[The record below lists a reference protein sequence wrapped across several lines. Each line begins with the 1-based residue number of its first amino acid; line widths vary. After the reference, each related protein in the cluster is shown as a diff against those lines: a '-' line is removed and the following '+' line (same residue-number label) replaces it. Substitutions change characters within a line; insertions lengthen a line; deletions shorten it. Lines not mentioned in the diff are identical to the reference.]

1 MTTADLKNDQL
12 PNNTL
17 EIFKSNI
24 KQPKTEL
31 VKTSEGLFNCNLN
44 LPDGSSI
51 TIPMREDGYINATIL
66 CKASLVCKGKEK
78 KFNDW
83 FRLQNTKELIIALE
97 NDKNLNARFPVF
109 KSIEVTKGK
118 YGGSWIH
125 PDLGIHLAQ
134 WISPSFALQVSRW
147 TRELLLFGK
156 VELGQEKSNKELEN
170 KFQEQIKLLTQ
181 EKQQAIEE
189 KETIAR
195 RFTSLTHNHNKMLKR
210 RRRGVYEIGN
220 VVYIISHVAF
230 TTYYKDDYYKIG
242 ISTQTMTETT
252 PAFTNRLTSYKT
264 GAPLDY
270 KVHYLIYVENNKLIE
285 DIIKL
290 KYKNQL
296 NPSNGEWIKSVKLE
310 EIINS
315 IRHLCNYIGLP
326 CKEHRLIKNK
336 NIVDDGKLLHY
347 EDDKIDSDSDSEDE
361 KEQEEINIEIID
373 SENEEESKEIEQ
385 ENDEQEINIE
395 IIDSENEEEESE
407 EIEMIE
413 EINKYDGKQ
422 LTQML
427 LQFKLPTSGTKDQ
440 KKERIRTYSEKNKKI
455 VDEYISGVMEK
466 EKQNFCIDCKIEISY
481 KAARCEICSK
491 KSFRLVPDRPDY
503 ETLKKQYQ
511 DCGKNMI
518 ELGNI
523 YNITSNAV
531 KKWFVKYEKDLG
543 ITNTCLKQIKPK
555 SLIKKPTGNELLHDK
570 NVLKLNFS
578 QIGKKYNVDRTT
590 VSSWLKSL

>member
-1 MTTADLKNDQL
+1 
-12 PNNTL
+12 
-17 EIFKSNI
+17 
-24 KQPKTEL
+24 
-31 VKTSEGLFNCNLN
+31 
-44 LPDGSSI
+44 
-51 TIPMREDGYINATIL
+51 
-66 CKASLVCKGKEK
+66 
-78 KFNDW
+78 
-83 FRLQNTKELIIALE
+83 
-97 NDKNLNARFPVF
+97 
-109 KSIEVTKGK
+109 
-118 YGGSWIH
+118 
-125 PDLGIHLAQ
+125 
-134 WISPSFALQVSRW
+134 
-147 TRELLLFGK
+147 
-156 VELGQEKSNKELEN
+156 
-170 KFQEQIKLLTQ
+170 LTQ

-189 KETIAR
+189 KEQVIIEKETIAR
-195 RFTSLTHNHNKMLKR
+195 RFTSLTQNHNKMLKR

-252 PAFTNRLTSYKT
+252 PVFTNRLTSYKT

-347 EDDKIDSDSDSEDE
+347 EDDKIDSDSDDE

-373 SENEEESKEIEQ
+373 SENEEESKEIE
-385 ENDEQEINIE
+385 NDEQEINIE
-395 IIDSENEEEESE
+395 IIDSENEEKEQESE

-427 LQFKLPTSGTKDQ
+427 LQFKLPTSGTKDE
-440 KKERIRTYSEKNKKI
+440 KKERIRKYSEKNKKI

-518 ELGNI
+518 ALGNI

>member
-1 MTTADLKNDQL
+1 MTRTPPSKDLFL
-12 PNNTL
+12 SNNTR
-17 EIFKSNI
+17 EVFKSNT
-24 KQPKTEL
+24 KQKTEL
-31 VKTSEGLFNCNLN
+31 VKTSDGLFNCALK

-51 TIPMREDGYINATIL
+51 TIPMREDGYINVTML
-66 CKASLVCKGKEK
+66 CKASGKNINKWKENK
-78 KFNDW
+78 SSDQ
-83 FRLQNTKELIIALE
+83 LLNTFFSLTGIQVSEL
-97 NDKNLNARFPVF
+97 LNSTRV
-109 KSIEVTKGK
+109 GK
-118 YGGSWIH
+118 TQYTFAH
-125 PDLGIHLAQ
+125 PDLAIQIAQ
-134 WISPSFALQVSRW
+134 WCSSSFALQVSRW

-170 KFQEQIKLLTQ
+170 KFQDQIKLLTQ
-181 EKQQAIEE
+181 EKQKAIEEKEQVIIE

-195 RFTSLTHNHNKMLKR
+195 RFTSLTQNHNKMLKR

-347 EDDKIDSDSDSEDE
+347 EDDKIDSDSDDE

-373 SENEEESKEIEQ
+373 SENEEESKEIE
-385 ENDEQEINIE
+385 NDEQEINIE
-395 IIDSENEEEESE
+395 IIDSEEEETE

-427 LQFKLPTSGTKDQ
+427 LQFKLPTSGAKDE
-440 KKERIRTYSEKNKKI
+440 KKERIRKYSEKNKKI

-518 ELGNI
+518 ALGNI

-570 NVLKLNFS
+570 NVLKLNVS
-578 QIGKKYNVDRTT
+578 QIAKKYNVDRKT
-590 VSSWLKSL
+590 VSCWLK